1 MAYHTLSAEPVHS
14 RWNRA
19 LPPRLCVMP
28 GDTVHLSCL
37 DSSGA
42 QVHRGM
48 TVSEFLAIDRSR
60 IHALTGPVFV
70 EGAEPGDVLRIDIL
84 EVAHKGW
91 GWSSIVDGL
100 GFLKERFKEP
110 LLFHWQL
117 ENDVTHSLVPAV
129 IPSDPSAA

>member
-42 QVHRGM
+42 QVHRGK

-70 EGAEPGDVLRIDIL
+70 EGAEPAMCCR
-84 EVAHKGW
+84 
-91 GWSSIVDGL
+91 SI
-100 GFLKERFKEP
+100 F
-110 LLFHWQL
+110 
-117 ENDVTHSLVPAV
+117 
-129 IPSDPSAA
+129 